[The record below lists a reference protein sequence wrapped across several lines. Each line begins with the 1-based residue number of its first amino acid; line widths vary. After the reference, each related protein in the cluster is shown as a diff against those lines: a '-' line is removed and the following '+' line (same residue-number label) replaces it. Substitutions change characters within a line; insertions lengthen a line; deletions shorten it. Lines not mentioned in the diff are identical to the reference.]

1 MVLYFSATGNTE
13 YIAGKIAEYIGDDT
27 LNLLERIKT
36 GDYHEIHSDRPFVI
50 CAPIHVC
57 EMPLFFAEYIKCV
70 KLTGNPDVYFV
81 FTSGGY
87 AGIASCIARR
97 IARRKGM
104 NYMGRAEFTMPR
116 NYPVS
121 RHYPLLG
128 EDECKRRVEESQ
140 KRIPEV
146 AGYIKNGKRLHAR
159 HVTLFE
165 KIITYPFTPL
175 WAKFKHTAKPFYAT
189 DKCIGCGKCERLC
202 PVNSITMVN
211 MRPQWA
217 DKCAHCMSCLGNCPV
232 GAIGYGDV
240 VEPGKRYRFEKNM
253 LTEKPL

>member
-13 YIAGKIAEYIGDDT
+13 FVASKIAEYIGDEK
-27 LNLLERIKT
+27 LNLHGRIKES
-36 GDYHEIHSDRPFVI
+36 DYSGIASNAPFVI
-50 CAPIHVC
+50 CSPVHVC
-57 EMPLFFAEYIKCV
+57 EMPMFFAEYLRKV

-97 IARRKGM
+97 IVRRKGM

-128 EDECKRRVEESQ
+128 EEENKKRVEESA
-140 KRIPEV
+140 KRIPEI
-146 AGYIKNGKRLHAR
+146 AGHIKNREKLKAR
-159 HVTLFE
+159 YVTLFE
-165 KIITYPFTPL
+165 KIITYPFTPV
-175 WAKFKHTAKPFYAT
+175 WVRFKHTAKPFYAN
-189 DKCIGCGKCERLC
+189 DKCIGCGKCVRLC
-202 PVNSITMVN
+202 PVNCITMVEGK
-211 MRPQWA
+211 PKWEE
-217 DKCAHCMSCLGNCPV
+217 KCAHCMSCIGNCPV

-240 VEPGKRYRFEKNM
+240 VEPGKRYRFDFRIA
-253 LTEKPL
+253 P

>member
-1 MVLYFSATGNTE
+1 MILYFSATGNTE

-27 LNLLERIKT
+27 LNLLERIKA
-36 GDYHEIHSDRPFVI
+36 GDCSEIHSDRPFVI
-50 CAPIHVC
+50 CSPIHVC
-57 EMPLFFAEYIKCV
+57 EMPIFFADYIKRV
-70 KLTGNPDVYFV
+70 KLTGSPDVYFV

-87 AGIASCIARR
+87 AGIASSIARR

-128 EDECKRRVEESQ
+128 EEENRRRVEESQ
-140 KRIPEV
+140 KRIPEI
-146 AGYIKNGKRLHAR
+146 AGCIKDGKKLQAR
-159 HVTLFE
+159 YVTLFE

-202 PVNSITMVN
+202 PVNSITMVDG
-211 MRPQWA
+211 RPKWA

-240 VEPGKRYRFEKNM
+240 VEPGERYRFEKKL
-253 LTEKPL
+253 LTEKTL